1 MKKILVAVL
10 LFTALAYSAQSQQT
24 VGIVTSTS
32 GSVTFSA
39 INDIEYKSIN
49 LSAPMLCEI
58 VSSLPV
64 DIKLVEGD
72 EGSIEI
78 SYPKQEEE
86 WLDCRVMDGIRLI
99 IAPKKDAMPKS
110 TVISPKTP
118 IFVKLSTSK
127 LRSII
132 ATADMDLEVECD
144 RFHSWLQIISNSTM
158 SIVAESISADSKIE
172 ILSNSTSTYKVKHW
186 NTNNLV
192 ITNMGFLLLDGSTT
206 AKSIEHTSSG
216 IDNITLDVNC
226 HKLDVTSVGSGTICY
241 SGTADDVN
249 IVSMGKATIRTSE
262 LNK

>member
-10 LFTALAYSAQSQQT
+10 LFTAFAYNAPAQHT
-24 VGIVTSTS
+24 VGIVSS
-32 GSVTFSA
+32 AGGEVTFNA

-49 LSAPMLCEI
+49 LSAPALCEI

-64 DIKLVEGD
+64 DIKLVDGD

-86 WLDCRVMDGIRLI
+86 WLDCRVMDGIQLI
-99 IAPKKDAMPKS
+99 IAPKKDAKPKS
-110 TVISPKTP
+110 TVISPMTP

-127 LRSII
+127 LRSIF

-144 RFHSWLQIISNSTM
+144 RFHSWLQIVSNSTM
-158 SIVAESISADSKIE
+158 SIVAESITADSKIE
-172 ILSNSTSTYKVKHW
+172 ILSNSTSTYNVKHW

-206 AKSIEHTSSG
+206 AKTIEHASSG

-241 SGTADDVN
+241 SGTADEVN
-249 IVSMGKATIRTSE
+249 IVSMGKATIRTSA